1 MKMSYIPHT
10 DDDIRAML
18 EYLGYDSVDKLFR
31 DIPAK
36 ARFKKERLMTE
47 GLSEPE
53 VMAAMKKL
61 SGKNKTSD
69 DYTCFMGG
77 GSYDRFIP
85 AAVDH
90 ILLRPEFYTA
100 YTPYQPEVSQ
110 GTLQHIFE
118 FQTMVARL
126 FGMEVANASM
136 YDGAS
141 ALAEAAIMAMHV
153 TRRKK
158 VLVSRT
164 VNPYWVRVM
173 ETYLYGHGSEI
184 IYVDEKDGGVDY
196 QSLKGID
203 YSDIA
208 AVVVQYPN
216 AMGVVEELAAVKE
229 AISDKKTMFIV
240 MADPIA
246 CALLKKPGSFDADIV
261 VAEGQQLGIPMSF
274 GGPYLGLFTFKK
286 KYIRQA
292 PGRIIGMTKDNKG
305 DRGFVMTFQTRE
317 QHIRR
322 EKATSNICSNQ
333 GLMTVA
339 AAVYMSLLGKTGLR
353 DVAVQSHAKARYLH
367 DRLTSIPGVSGA
379 YPDKPFFDEF
389 TIKADYDVRA
399 LKNAL
404 KKKKILAGIV
414 LENQYPEKTGELM
427 IAVTEKRT
435 VAEMDAFVK
444 AFETLVNG
452 K

>member
-1 MKMSYIPHT
+1 MSYIPHT
-10 DDDIRAML
+10 DEDVREML
-18 EYLGYDSVDKLFR
+18 EYLGYDSIDKLFR

-36 ARFKKERLMTE
+36 ARFKKERLLTE
-47 GLSEPE
+47 GLSESE
-53 VMAAMKKL
+53 TLSLMKSL
-61 SGKNKTSD
+61 SGKNRTSD
-69 DYTCFMGG
+69 EHVCFMGG
-77 GSYDRFIP
+77 GAYDRLIP
-85 AAVDH
+85 AAVNH
-90 ILLRPEFYTA
+90 ILSRPEFYTA

-110 GTLQHIFE
+110 GTLQHIYE

-153 TRRKK
+153 TGRKK
-158 VLVSRT
+158 VIVSRT

-173 ETYLYGHGSEI
+173 ETYLYGFDSEI
-184 IYVDEKDGGVDY
+184 VYAGEKNGAIDTAALKGVD
-196 QSLKGID
+196 K
-203 YSDIA
+203 SDIA
-208 AVVVQYPN
+208 AVIVQYPN
-216 AMGVVEELAAVKE
+216 AMGVVEDLAAVRA
-229 AISDKKTMFIV
+229 AIDDKKTMFVV

-246 CALLKKPGSFDADIV
+246 CAMLKKPGYYDADIV

-274 GGPYLGLFTFKK
+274 GGPYLGLFTFKQ

-292 PGRIIGMTKDNKG
+292 PGRIIGMTEDTNGKP
-305 DRGFVMTFQTRE
+305 GFVMTFQTRE

-339 AAVYMSLLGKTGLR
+339 AAVYMSLLGKAGLR
-353 DVAVQSHAKARYLH
+353 DVAAQSHAKARYLFE
-367 DRLTSIPGVSGA
+367 RLTALEGVTAA
-379 YPDKPFFDEF
+379 YPGAPFFGEF
-389 TIKADYDVRA
+389 TVKTKTDVKTLKAG
-399 LKNAL
+399 L
-404 KKKKILAGIV
+404 KKKRFLAGIV
-414 LENQYPEKTGELM
+414 LEHQYPEKKNELL

-435 VAEMDAFVK
+435 VAEMDAFVREFD
-444 AFETLVNG
+444 ALVNG